1 MALCLLQVVLDVREF
16 HAVKGVVDPRT
27 DFERYMDEISKH
39 TSMELDLDIAKETV
53 ETIVVDEDMSARS
66 RGQREIIL
74 FGYFFFLLAI
84 VLLLGFWIGIGIF
97 LFVFLRYQTKETLNL
112 SLMITGGVWS
122 SMYLVLVVVLEQ
134 ILFEGFITKH
144 IIETYFTD

>member
-1 MALCLLQVVLDVREF
+1 MVFFLACL
-16 HAVKGVVDPRT
+16 
-27 DFERYMDEISKH
+27 
-39 TSMELDLDIAKETV
+39 
-53 ETIVVDEDMSARS
+53 
-66 RGQREIIL
+66 IL